1 MSLIVELSQ
10 TVNCQDV
17 VKIAR
22 DACHVILQVYNS
34 QAESWNVEHKA
45 DDSPLTRADKEAN
58 AVICDGLARIGKRRW
73 DNLIYG
79 WLNFFI
85 LRKEE
90 FLCITPAVA
99 PHIPVVSEENQ
110 QVAYETRKGY
120 QYSWCVDPLD
130 GTKEFVKRNG
140 QFTVN
145 IALLRGSRPVLG
157 VVAVPVDGT
166 VYWAAKGQ
174 GAFVQRTEQD
184 GPQRLQCAEV
194 DMSQSGLVVVASASH
209 LTPETQ
215 EFVAQLQAPT
225 FQQLGS
231 SLKLLMV
238 AEGVAHVYPRLAPTC
253 EWDTA
258 AAHAIV
264 EEAGGCVLQAGLCDS
279 KGKLLEDWKA
289 ALAKQIPVQYN
300 KEIALNPYFVV
311 YGRTKKLIFPHE
323 HGTGMKLATD

>member
-1 MSLIVELSQ
+1 MSLRVELSH

-22 DACHVILQVYNS
+22 DACHVILRVYHS
-34 QAESWNVEHKA
+34 KAESWNVEHKA
-45 DDSPLTRADKEAN
+45 DDSPLTRADKDAN
-58 AVICDGLARIGKRRW
+58 AVICDGLARI
-73 DNLIYG
+73 
-79 WLNFFI
+79 
-85 LRKEE
+85 
-90 FLCITPAVA
+90 A
-99 PHIPVVSEENQ
+99 PHIPIVSEENQ

-130 GTKEFVKRNG
+130 GTKEFLKRNG

-145 IALLRGSRPVLG
+145 IALLHGSHPVLG

-166 VYWAAKGQ
+166 VYWAVKGK
-174 GAFVQRTEQD
+174 GAFVQRRGQEA
-184 GPQRLQCAEV
+184 QRLQCAEV
-194 DMSQSGLVVVASASH
+194 DMSRSGLVVVASASH

-225 FQQLGS
+225 FQQMGS

-258 AAHAIV
+258 AAHAVV
-264 EEAGGCVLQAGLCDS
+264 EEAGGCVLQAGSCDS

-289 ALAKQIPVQYN
+289 ALAKQISVQYN
-300 KEIALNPYFVV
+300 KESALNPYFVV
-311 YGRTKKLIFPHE
+311 YGRKSQSI
-323 HGTGMKLATD
+323 LA